1 MVAYPQPMAIT
12 EKVRRLAES
21 YAELS
26 DDERR
31 EFVGLV
37 VPLDERT
44 ISKEWLEELRSRAA
58 DIDQG
63 RVSLVDGDD
72 FLRRLR
78 AV

>member
-1 MVAYPQPMAIT
+1 MAIT
-12 EKVRRLAES
+12 EKVRRLAED

-37 VPLDERT
+37 APLDERE
-44 ISKEWLEELRSRAA
+44 ISEEWLEELRSRAA
-58 DIDQG
+58 DIEQG

>member
-1 MVAYPQPMAIT
+1 MVVYPQSMAIT
-12 EKVRRLAES
+12 EKVRRLAEG

-37 VPLDERT
+37 APLDERE
-44 ISKEWLEELRSRAA
+44 ISGEWLEELRSRAT
-58 DIDQG
+58 DIDAK
-63 RVSLVDGDD
+63 RVSLVEGED

>member
-1 MVAYPQPMAIT
+1 MAIT
-12 EKVRRLAES
+12 EKVRRLAEG

-26 DDERR
+26 EDERR

-37 VPLDERT
+37 APLDEREV
-44 ISKEWLEELRSRAA
+44 SEEWLKELRTRAT
-58 DIDQG
+58 DIDEG
-63 RVSLVDGDD
+63 RTSLVEGDD